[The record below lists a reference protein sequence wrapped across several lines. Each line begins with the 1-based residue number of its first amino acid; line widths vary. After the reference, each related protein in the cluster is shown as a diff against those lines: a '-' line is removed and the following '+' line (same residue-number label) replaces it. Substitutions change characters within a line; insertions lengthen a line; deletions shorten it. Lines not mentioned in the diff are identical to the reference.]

1 MLSSLKRLSK
11 HSAVYG
17 FGHILAR
24 SIGFLLLPLHTNYL
38 PPAEF
43 GVAAVMFT
51 FLALMTIVYTYGID
65 AAFLRYYILS
75 QEEGERRA
83 IFSTAFWTVA
93 ASSVV
98 LSLLMLVAARPV
110 ARLLISEGSF
120 PVLVRLSAG
129 ILFFDALSVMPFL
142 ILRAEERS
150 VRFASIKFLNV
161 FVNVFFNFL
170 LIVHLNQ
177 GVKGIFLANLIASA
191 VTFVLVSP
199 LILRQLTTRISSP
212 VLREL
217 LVFGL
222 PYLPSTLAVVILDL
236 IDRFLLE
243 RMAGLQ
249 VTGLYNAG
257 YKLAMFM
264 ALMVTA
270 FRFAW
275 HPFFLSTSK
284 EPNATEVFKKV
295 LTYFVL
301 GCSAVYLVVS
311 LFVDDLVRLRLFGF
325 SFFGEEYWGGTR
337 IVPVVML
344 GYLLYGIYLNFLVGV
359 YLEKRTHY
367 LPFITGAAA
376 LTNVVGNLLL
386 IPRLGMMGAAY
397 ATVAGYAVM
406 AALLYALA
414 QRLYPVRYEFGRIL
428 KIGAATALVFFAGRF
443 LNPGWGVMFKGLMVL
458 SFPFVLLL
466 LGFFERREVRI
477 IKGWIR
483 GLSWQH

>member
-1 MLSSLKRLSK
+1 VLDSLKRLSK

-17 FGHILAR
+17 LGHILAR
-24 SIGFLLLPLHTNYL
+24 SMGFLLLPLYTNYL
-38 PPAEF
+38 PAAEF
-43 GVAAVMFT
+43 GVAAVIFA

-65 AAFLRYYILS
+65 SAFLRYYILS
-75 QEEGERRA
+75 QEQGERRA
-83 IFSTAFWTVA
+83 VFSTAFWTVA
-93 ASSVV
+93 ASSLV
-98 LSLLMLVAARPV
+98 LSLLMLVAAQPV

-129 ILFFDALSVMPFL
+129 ILFFDALSALPFL
-142 ILRAEERS
+142 LLRAEERS
-150 VRFASIKFLNV
+150 IRFASIKFLNV
-161 FVNVFFNFL
+161 FVNVFFNIL
-170 LIVHLNQ
+170 LIVYLKQ

-191 VTFVLVSP
+191 TTFLVLLP
-199 LILRQLTTRISSP
+199 LIVRHLSVRLSRMT
-212 VLREL
+212 LREL
-217 LVFGL
+217 LIFGL
-222 PYLPSTLAVVILDL
+222 PYLPSTLAVVILEL

-243 RMAGLQ
+243 RMVGLE

-284 EPNATEVFKKV
+284 EPHAQEIFSKV
-295 LTYFVL
+295 LTYFLL
-301 GCSAVYLVVS
+301 GCSVVYLLIS
-311 LFVDDLVRLRLFGF
+311 IFVDDLVRIQVFGY
-325 SFFGEEYWGGTR
+325 SFFGAEYWAGTR

-344 GYLLYGIYLNFLVGV
+344 GYILYGAYLNFLVGV
-359 YLEKRTHY
+359 YLEKKTHY

-386 IPRLGMMGAAY
+386 IPSFGMMGAAY

-406 AALLYALA
+406 TALLYFFS
-414 QRLYPVRYEFGRIL
+414 QRLYPVRYEFGRIF
-428 KIGAATALVFFAGRF
+428 KIVLATALLFYIDRSF
-443 LNPGWGVMFKGLMVL
+443 NPAWGVALKAGLVVA
-458 SFPFVLLL
+458 FPFVLLA
-466 LGFFERREVRI
+466 LGFFEQREVRT

-483 GLSWQH
+483 ALSWQH